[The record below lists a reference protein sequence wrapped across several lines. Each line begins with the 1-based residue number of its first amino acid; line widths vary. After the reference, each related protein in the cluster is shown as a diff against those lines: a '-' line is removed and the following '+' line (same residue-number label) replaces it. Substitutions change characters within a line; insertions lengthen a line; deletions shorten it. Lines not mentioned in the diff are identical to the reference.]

1 MAIDFTKPLQNKKT
15 KLKVNII
22 YSDEIGFLIRYD
34 KNTQF
39 FKYSEIEEHYE
50 NVPEE
55 PKKIKGFIGI
65 FPNGDSTI
73 MKLTVEELKKHYFNT
88 YVDFVAI
95 IEINATE
102 GEGLQ

>member
-1 MAIDFTKPLQNKKT
+1 MAIDFNKPIRSKIT

-22 YSDEIGFLIRYD
+22 YSDETGCLIRYD

-39 FKYSEIEEHYE
+39 FRYSEIEEHYE

-55 PKKIKGFIGI
+55 PKKFKAYIGLKRLQGMDRVESYLNKKI
-65 FPNGDSTI
+65 LEENGYEQI
-73 MKLTVEELKKHYFNT
+73 QEVE
-88 YVDFVAI
+88 FVS
-95 IEINATE
+95 